1 MPFQLLW
8 LRLITCLCLFAHLE
22 MPVRQGFCVPC
33 FDAPPVAIAPLG
45 QPSTPST
52 LVYAPMIAPCPCPI
66 PCPCPSMCCPPP
78 SGKGG
83 QSC

>member
-1 MPFQLLW
+1 MRFQPPW
-8 LRLITCLCLFAHLE
+8 LRLITCLCLSVHLAT
-22 MPVRQGFCVPC
+22 PVHPESCVPC

-66 PCPCPSMCCPPP
+66 PSPCPPMCCCPPP
-78 SGKGG
+78 SGRKG
-83 QSC
+83 C

>member
-1 MPFQLLW
+1 MSYCDPCPEGCSSICMPQ
-8 LRLITCLCLFAHLE
+8 
-22 MPVRQGFCVPC
+22 FCGCSVPCIASVPC

-66 PCPCPSMCCPPP
+66 PCPCPPMCCPPP
-78 SGKGG
+78 SGNGG
-83 QSC
+83 QCC